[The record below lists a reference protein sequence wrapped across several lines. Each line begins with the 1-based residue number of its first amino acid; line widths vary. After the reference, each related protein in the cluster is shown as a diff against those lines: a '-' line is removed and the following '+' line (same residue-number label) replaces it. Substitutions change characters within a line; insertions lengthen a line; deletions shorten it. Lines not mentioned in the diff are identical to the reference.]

1 MGHMTKLK
9 QVDEATP
16 DASFAGLK
24 KAVDEGYK
32 KFLKKRNLEPTREPF
47 QYGKVDKNKPKQ

>member
-1 MGHMTKLK
+1 MSKHTDKLD

-16 DASFAGLK
+16 DSSYAGLK

-32 KFLKKRNLEPTREPF
+32 KFLKKRNLESREPF
-47 QYGKVDKNKPKQ
+47 HYGKFDKDKPKR